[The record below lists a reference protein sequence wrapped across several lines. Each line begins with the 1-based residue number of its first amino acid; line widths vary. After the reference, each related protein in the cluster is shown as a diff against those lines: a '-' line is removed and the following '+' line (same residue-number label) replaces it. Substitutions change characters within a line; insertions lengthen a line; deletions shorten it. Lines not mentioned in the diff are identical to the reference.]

1 MSKFSK
7 KEVKAVSAALRDMS
21 AAPCGMSAAP
31 RDMLAA
37 PCNMLATQDT
47 HGTSRGLEGPL
58 GGLLYIK
65 KNLWSKIA

>member
-1 MSKFSK
+1 MKA
-7 KEVKAVSAALRDMS
+7 VKVAVSAALRDMS
-21 AAPCGMSAAP
+21 AAPCGMSVAP

-58 GGLLYIK
+58 GGEMGYYT
-65 KNLWSKIA
+65 